1 MSEEHDQIW
10 VALELM
16 RGGQTVLFRGT
27 MAQSDFDAITSGS
40 YTAPFV
46 TLQNVHWVESVWS
59 EQEGSWTNK
68 VTVYGRD
75 REWRWH
81 TGAMH
86 IRPDSIFS
94 LADLRDC
101 SSVVGKSDEI

>member
-1 MSEEHDQIW
+1 MSDDSEQVW

-27 MAQSDFDAITSGS
+27 MSQADFEAITGGS
-40 YTAPFV
+40 YATPFV
-46 TLQNVHWVESVWS
+46 TIDNVHWVESVWS

-94 LADLRDC
+94 IADLRDC
-101 SSVVGKSDEI
+101 SAVLGKTEER